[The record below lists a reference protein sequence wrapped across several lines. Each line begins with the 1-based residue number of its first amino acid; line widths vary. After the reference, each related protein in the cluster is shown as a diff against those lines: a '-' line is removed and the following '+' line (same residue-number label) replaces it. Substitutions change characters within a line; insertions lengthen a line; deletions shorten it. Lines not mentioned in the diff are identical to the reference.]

1 MKVKDQIKHLKLEI
15 QRKRTQFRKE
25 KKKLQNL
32 QYSKII
38 EDIIKQKWKVI
49 LKVNIQRRPEALITI
64 GIIKNLSDILKDKL
78 EISQKIKQKI

>member
-38 EDIIKQKWKVI
+38 EDIIKQK
-49 LKVNIQRRPEALITI
+49 
-64 GIIKNLSDILKDKL
+64 
-78 EISQKIKQKI
+78 